1 MEDSNEV
8 EVKAIAGSSGT
19 KVRNKINYLNCF
31 ECLSVY
37 RLHIDFNFKK
47 GYSLFLRPTVFTH

>member
-19 KVRNKINYLNCF
+19 KARNKINYLNCF
-31 ECLSVY
+31 DCLSVY
-37 RLHIDFNFKK
+37 RLHINFNF
-47 GYSLFLRPTVFTH
+47 